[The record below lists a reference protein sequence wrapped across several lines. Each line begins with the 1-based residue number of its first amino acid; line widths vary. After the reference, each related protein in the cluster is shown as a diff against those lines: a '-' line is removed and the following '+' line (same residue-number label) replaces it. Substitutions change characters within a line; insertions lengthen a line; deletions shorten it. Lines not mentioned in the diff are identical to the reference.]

1 MTAAAASLL
10 ADALRGVALGD
21 PAPVDDPATTESE
34 SDWSDAEL
42 READSHGNGAPPSAA
57 QGSGRPWAHVS
68 RARRRRREAKAR
80 EAQMRFQGA
89 VAASGGDAEGSGVFL
104 GDLDAS
110 AAIHVLSH
118 LSPVDRAR
126 VAACRRSER
135 AALTSP
141 GSAHTTP
148 RSSNTTTPVGSPF
161 SVSPAGRGFLA
172 ARARQSSNLGC
183 SADRGA
189 IGPSVGAG
197 ALDDDA
203 AGHLADAAWRE
214 VDLRGAAT
222 PAALATLR
230 SVACGALRR
239 LDVTGSRGLRRG
251 EILELARESPQL
263 RTLRAASLGDTGK
276 FSARDC
282 DLVFAAC
289 PSLETFECDVGVS
302 AAKVKVEGEYVR
314 GTAERDVAELLAKPQ
329 TRVRRMK
336 IHSADAESA
345 SEIAVAVAIAAADDR
360 VRSLDVS
367 WGLKLSDGAA
377 TGVADAMERHGRGV
391 PLRRLAMRK
400 ANVHDEGAI
409 AIAGCIA
416 RAADAVAKHEAAVA
430 EAARVRAKGE
440 DGHGDARAPVT
451 PEHRK
456 PLSRLRWLDLGSNM
470 IGDRGAV
477 AIGDALGPNVPITR
491 LNLRDNAVGMHG
503 CAALGRAAARCVTL
517 RRLDLAHS
525 GFGDA
530 GATALARGFATAAAA
545 GRSTSLR
552 VLQLGFNSIGVE
564 GIKALVEAHAAG
576 ALDELEHLDLA
587 CNVMG
592 PAGAAA
598 LAPMLEPRD
607 DRFVEVEDEVAG
619 RLEHEGEHEDED
631 EAGVDDVPRG
641 RGLYSLDVA
650 VNNCAADG
658 DREGVRALMRAL
670 ERNTTL
676 RVLNLRGNDLTPEM
690 AGDVAEMLLENETLR
705 VVNVGYNKIYNEGA
719 WELAEALS
727 ENAGLRGLDIQRN
740 EISDEGAAHVRGLL
754 EANEKLSEVDMRSN
768 MLSPEVVDEFG
779 KIFGERVNC
788 RWQQEPPKKDRK
800 GVAQSKMVAEGG
812 GGVAAKRAERAK
824 KKAAAR
830 AARGG

>member
-1 MTAAAASLL
+1 M
-10 ADALRGVALGD
+10 RF
-21 PAPVDDPATTESE
+21 
-34 SDWSDAEL
+34 WS
-42 READSHGNGAPPSAA
+42 
-57 QGSGRPWAHVS
+57 S
-68 RARRRRREAKAR
+68 RA
-80 EAQMRFQGA
+80 
-89 VAASGGDAEGSGVFL
+89 
-104 GDLDAS
+104 
-110 AAIHVLSH
+110 I
-118 LSPVDRAR
+118 
-126 VAACRRSER
+126 
-135 AALTSP
+135 
-141 GSAHTTP
+141 
-148 RSSNTTTPVGSPF
+148 
-161 SVSPAGRGFLA
+161 
-172 ARARQSSNLGC
+172 
-183 SADRGA
+183 
-189 IGPSVGAG
+189 
-197 ALDDDA
+197 
-203 AGHLADAAWRE
+203 
-214 VDLRGAAT
+214 
-222 PAALATLR
+222 
-230 SVACGALRR
+230 
-239 LDVTGSRGLRRG
+239 
-251 EILELARESPQL
+251 PQL

-282 DLVFAAC
+282 ELVFAAC

-302 AAKVKVEGEYVR
+302 AAKVKVDGEYVR

-345 SEIAVAVAIAAADDR
+345 SEMAVAVAIAAADDR

-377 TGVADAMERHGRGV
+377 AGVADAMERHGRGV

-409 AIAGCIA
+409 ALAGCIF

-440 DGHGDARAPVT
+440 DGHRDARAPT
-451 PEHRK
+451 IPEHRK

-530 GATALARGFATAAAA
+530 GATALARGFAAAADA
-545 GRSTSLR
+545 ERSTSLR

-564 GIKALVEAHAAG
+564 GIEALVEAHAAG
-576 ALDELEHLDLA
+576 ALDQLEHLDLA

-607 DRFVEVEDEVAG
+607 DRLVEVEDETNGVIVDE
-619 RLEHEGEHEDED
+619 RED
-631 EAGVDDVPRG
+631 EAGVDDVRG

-650 VNNCAADG
+650 VNNVAVDG
-658 DREGVRALMRAL
+658 AREGVRALTRAL

-719 WELAEALS
+719 WELSEALS

-740 EISDEGAAHVRGLL
+740 EISDDGAAHVRGLL

-768 MLSPEVVDEFG
+768 MLSPETVDEFG
-779 KIFGERVNC
+779 EIFEHGSTAGGSRNPRRRTARASRRPRWSRRAAEASPRDARSAPGRKPPRGRREGDEPRVEAATATLAGDRVVGRRLLRRFPGNSRLLFLHISRASDSPVERRATTSASPERLPRDEKIHLVRRFIQHVVRGVLPRHEHHRVESGHLPHRRRAVVSLGVDPAAPPVRQPWVVHLFPLRERRVRHRLFRISHASVHAGEFHEIQSVAGS
-788 RWQQEPPKKDRK
+788 WVGGPEPQPE
-800 GVAQSKMVAEGG
+800 VH
-812 GGVAAKRAERAK
+812 GGVRHVRARWRGTHSRCNRASSPSN
-824 KKAAAR
+824 ARRYPPWYMQSSR
-830 AARGG
+830 AALYLDLNVLNTDARRCGDVLHMNSPLLKNRK

>member
-1 MTAAAASLL
+1 M
-10 ADALRGVALGD
+10 
-21 PAPVDDPATTESE
+21 
-34 SDWSDAEL
+34 
-42 READSHGNGAPPSAA
+42 
-57 QGSGRPWAHVS
+57 
-68 RARRRRREAKAR
+68 
-80 EAQMRFQGA
+80 
-89 VAASGGDAEGSGVFL
+89 
-104 GDLDAS
+104 
-110 AAIHVLSH
+110 
-118 LSPVDRAR
+118 
-126 VAACRRSER
+126 
-135 AALTSP
+135 
-141 GSAHTTP
+141 
-148 RSSNTTTPVGSPF
+148 
-161 SVSPAGRGFLA
+161 
-172 ARARQSSNLGC
+172 
-183 SADRGA
+183 
-189 IGPSVGAG
+189 
-197 ALDDDA
+197 
-203 AGHLADAAWRE
+203 
-214 VDLRGAAT
+214 
-222 PAALATLR
+222 
-230 SVACGALRR
+230 ACGAIRR

-282 DLVFAAC
+282 ELVFAAC

-302 AAKVKVEGEYVR
+302 AAKVKVDGEYVR

-329 TRVRRMK
+329 TRVRRVK

-345 SEIAVAVAIAAADDR
+345 SEMAVAVAIAAADDR

-377 TGVADAMERHGRGV
+377 AGVADAMERHGRGV

-409 AIAGCIA
+409 ALAGCIF

-440 DGHGDARAPVT
+440 DGHRDARAPPI

-503 CAALGRAAARCVTL
+503 CAALGRAVARCATL

-530 GATALARGFATAAAA
+530 GATALARGFAAAADA

-552 VLQLGFNSIGVE
+552 VLQIGFNSIGVE
-564 GIKALVEAHAAG
+564 GIEALVEAHAAG
-576 ALDELEHLDLA
+576 ALDQLEHLDLA

-607 DRFVEVEDEVAG
+607 DRLVEVEDETNGVIVDE
-619 RLEHEGEHEDED
+619 RED
-631 EAGVDDVPRG
+631 EAGVDDIRG

-650 VNNCAADG
+650 VNNVAVDG
-658 DREGVRALMRAL
+658 AREGVRALTRAL

-719 WELAEALS
+719 WELSEALS

-740 EISDEGAAHVRGLL
+740 EISDDGAAHVRGLL

-768 MLSPEVVDEFG
+768 MLSPETVDEFG
-779 KIFGERVNC
+779 EIFGARVNC
-788 RWQQEPPKKDRK
+788 RWQQEPPKKDGK
-800 GVAQSKMVAEGG
+800 GVAQTKMVAEGG
-812 GGVAAKRAERAK
+812 GGVAARRAERAR

>member
-1 MTAAAASLL
+1 MTAAAVSLL
-10 ADALRGVALGD
+10 ADALQGVALSD
-21 PAPVDDPATTESE
+21 SAPVDDPATTESE

-89 VAASGGDAEGSGVFL
+89 VAAEGGDAEGSGVFL

-135 AALTSP
+135 AALASP

-161 SVSPAGRGFLA
+161 SASPAGRGFLA
-172 ARARQSSNLGC
+172 ARARRSSNLGG

-189 IGPSVGAG
+189 VGPLGAG

-282 DLVFAAC
+282 ELVFAAC

-302 AAKVKVEGEYVR
+302 AAKVKVDGEYVR

-345 SEIAVAVAIAAADDR
+345 SEMAVAVAIAAADDR

-377 TGVADAMERHGRGV
+377 AGVADAMERHGRGV

-409 AIAGCIA
+409 ALAGCIF

-440 DGHGDARAPVT
+440 DGHGVARAPT
-451 PEHRK
+451 IPEHRK

-491 LNLRDNAVGMHG
+491 LNLRDNAVAMHG

-530 GATALARGFATAAAA
+530 GATALARGFAAAADA

-564 GIKALVEAHAAG
+564 GIEALVEAHAAG
-576 ALDELEHLDLA
+576 ALDQLEHLDLA

-607 DRFVEVEDEVAG
+607 DRLVEVEDETNGVIVDE
-619 RLEHEGEHEDED
+619 RED
-631 EAGVDDVPRG
+631 EAGVDDIRG

-650 VNNCAADG
+650 VNNVAVDG
-658 DREGVRALMRAL
+658 AREGVRALTRAL

-719 WELAEALS
+719 WELSEALS

-740 EISDEGAAHVRGLL
+740 EISDDGAAHVRGLL

-768 MLSPEVVDEFG
+768 MLSPETVDEFG
-779 KIFGERVNC
+779 EIFGARVNC
-788 RWQQEPPKKDRK
+788 RWQQEPPKKDGK
-800 GVAQSKMVAEGG
+800 GVAQTKMVAEGG
-812 GGVAAKRAERAK
+812 GGVAARRAERAR

>member
-172 ARARQSSNLGC
+172 ARARRSSNLGC

-470 IGDRGAV
+470 IGDRGTV

-788 RWQQEPPKKDRK
+788 RWQQEPPKMDRK

>member
-10 ADALRGVALGD
+10 ADALRGVALSD
-21 PAPVDDPATTESE
+21 PGPVDDPATTESE

-68 RARRRRREAKAR
+68 RARRGRREAKAR

-89 VAASGGDAEGSGVFL
+89 VAAAGGDAEGSGVFL

-161 SVSPAGRGFLA
+161 SVSPAGRGLLA
-172 ARARQSSNLGC
+172 ARARRSSNLGG

-189 IGPSVGAG
+189 IGPSLGAG

-222 PAALATLR
+222 PAALTTLR

-377 TGVADAMERHGRGV
+377 TGVAEAMERHGRGV

-430 EAARVRAKGE
+430 EAARFRAKGE
-440 DGHGDARAPVT
+440 DGHGDDRAPVT

-456 PLSRLRWLDLGSNM
+456 PLCRLRWLDLGSNM

-503 CAALGRAAARCVTL
+503 CAALGRAVARCVTL

-619 RLEHEGEHEDED
+619 RLEHEHEGEAE
-631 EAGVDDVPRG
+631 VDDVPRG

-676 RVLNLRGNDLTPEM
+676 RVLNLRGNDLTPEI

-740 EISDEGAAHVRGLL
+740 EISDEGGAHVRGLL

-779 KIFGERVNC
+779 KVFGERVNC

-812 GGVAAKRAERAK
+812 GGVAAKRAERAR

>member
-1 MTAAAASLL
+1 M
-10 ADALRGVALGD
+10 
-21 PAPVDDPATTESE
+21 
-34 SDWSDAEL
+34 
-42 READSHGNGAPPSAA
+42 
-57 QGSGRPWAHVS
+57 
-68 RARRRRREAKAR
+68 
-80 EAQMRFQGA
+80 
-89 VAASGGDAEGSGVFL
+89 
-104 GDLDAS
+104 
-110 AAIHVLSH
+110 
-118 LSPVDRAR
+118 
-126 VAACRRSER
+126 
-135 AALTSP
+135 
-141 GSAHTTP
+141 
-148 RSSNTTTPVGSPF
+148 
-161 SVSPAGRGFLA
+161 
-172 ARARQSSNLGC
+172 
-183 SADRGA
+183 
-189 IGPSVGAG
+189 
-197 ALDDDA
+197 
-203 AGHLADAAWRE
+203 
-214 VDLRGAAT
+214 
-222 PAALATLR
+222 
-230 SVACGALRR
+230 
-239 LDVTGSRGLRRG
+239 
-251 EILELARESPQL
+251 ELARGSPQL

-282 DLVFAAC
+282 ELVFAAC

-302 AAKVKVEGEYVR
+302 AAKVKVDGEYVR

-329 TRVRRMK
+329 TRVRRVK
-336 IHSADAESA
+336 LHSADAESA
-345 SEIAVAVAIAAADDR
+345 SEMAVAVAIAAADDR

-377 TGVADAMERHGRGV
+377 AGVADAMERHGRGV

-409 AIAGCIA
+409 ALAGCIF

-440 DGHGDARAPVT
+440 DGHRDARAPPI

-503 CAALGRAAARCVTL
+503 CAALGRAVARCVTL

-530 GATALARGFATAAAA
+530 GAAALARGFAAAADA

-552 VLQLGFNSIGVE
+552 VLQIGFNSIGVE
-564 GIKALVEAHAAG
+564 GIEALVEAHAAG
-576 ALDELEHLDLA
+576 ALDQLEHLDLA

-607 DRFVEVEDEVAG
+607 DRLVEVEDETNGVIVDE
-619 RLEHEGEHEDED
+619 RED
-631 EAGVDDVPRG
+631 EAGVDDIRG

-650 VNNCAADG
+650 VNNVAVDG
-658 DREGVRALMRAL
+658 AREGVRALTRAL

-719 WELAEALS
+719 WELSEALS

-740 EISDEGAAHVRGLL
+740 EISDDGAAHVRGLL

-768 MLSPEVVDEFG
+768 MLSPETVDEFG
-779 KIFGERVNC
+779 EILSTGQLQVAAGTPEEGRQG
-788 RWQQEPPKKDRK
+788 RRADQDGRGGRRRRRRETRGARQEESRR
-800 GVAQSKMVAEGG
+800 EGG
-812 GGVAAKRAERAK
+812 ARGMSRASRPRRRLWRGTASWVGVFCGVSRETVAFCFCIFHALQTRPSN
-824 KKAAAR
+824 AAR
-830 AARGG
+830 RRPRLPNAYPVTKNPSGPPIYSARGPRRPPTARTPSC